1 MKFGSNFQPFVR
13 KREVSHSDDEDMTR
27 EPEMVQAYRDTWEL
41 VHSYLTYLRD
51 RLRLARDLLHPSG
64 SIFVQ
69 ISDENLHHVREVMD
83 EVFGAENFC
92 ALINYATTT
101 SQTAALLP
109 ATEDHLIWFT
119 RDRERVKFHRLF
131 VEKDFREIVRTTYN
145 KLELTDGTIRP
156 MTSDEIEDPFSIPP
170 GAKILSLTIQHR
182 GLEARQRV
190 SHLAAAK
197 RLHAK
202 GSNILYRRYYTDF
215 PYVALTHSWP
225 DTQFGGFVKSEE
237 KALCSSDANK
247 ASAALYSDNHRPRRF
262 GFRPDVRE
270 RDDGVCGRAVG
281 AALDYH

>member
-1 MKFGSNFQPFVR
+1 
-13 KREVSHSDDEDMTR
+13 
-27 EPEMVQAYRDTWEL
+27 
-41 VHSYLTYLRD
+41 
-51 RLRLARDLLHPSG
+51 
-64 SIFVQ
+64 
-69 ISDENLHHVREVMD
+69 
-83 EVFGAENFC
+83 
-92 ALINYATTT
+92 
-101 SQTAALLP
+101 
-109 ATEDHLIWFT
+109 
-119 RDRERVKFHRLF
+119 
-131 VEKDFREIVRTTYN
+131 
-145 KLELTDGTIRP
+145 